1 MRTSCDI
8 KEKIIRFRVN
18 DKEEEY
24 LKRKSSQKAM
34 SVSEYMRRLVKKD
47 MDEERRQKGVYNG
60 K

>member
-8 KEKIIRFRVN
+8 KEKIIRFRVS

-47 MDEERRQKGVYNG
+47 MDEERRQKGVCYG

>member
-8 KEKIIRFRVN
+8 KEKIIRFRVS

-47 MDEERRQKGVYNG
+47 MDEERRRKGVCHG